1 MTASM
6 LLMASFT
13 AVLIAC
19 GPGPKPT
26 TTTTTT
32 TTSSTTTT
40 IDPACAGY
48 TPSGIV
54 LSDPSASVGDT
65 ITVTGFGAPG
75 SSIQVKMVPVGPG
88 TTTAVLATTTVNPGG
103 AWATPLTIPG
113 TVGLGSWKVTA
124 NSVGCTATTSALI
137 AIV

>member
-1 MTASM
+1 M
-6 LLMASFT
+6 LLVASFA

-54 LSDPSASVGDT
+54 LSDPSASPGDT
-65 ITVTGFGAPG
+65 ITVTGFGVAG
-75 SSIQVKMVPVGPG
+75 SQIQLKMVPVGPG
-88 TTTAVLATTTVNPGG
+88 TATGVLATTTVNPGG
-103 AWATPLTIPG
+103 AWSTALTIPNS
-113 TVGLGSWKVTA
+113 VGLGSWKVTA
-124 NSVGCTATTSALI
+124 NSLGCTATTSALI
-137 AIV
+137 SIV